1 MDEMV
6 DLREFISVKGVKAIG
21 NRLTPLPVLN
31 IDLLEADQELETKA
45 NDELIQAQISAPVSI
60 EDLPSLFD

>member
-1 MDEMV
+1 
-6 DLREFISVKGVKAIG
+6 
-21 NRLTPLPVLN
+21 LPVLN

-45 NDELIQAQISAPVSI
+45 NDELIQAQISAPVSS